1 MPQFV
6 TNQPIET
13 TEPEIEVTVNPRR
26 RFLWADSGFNS

>member
-13 TEPEIEVTVNPRR
+13 TEPEIEVTVNPPGT
-26 RFLWADSGFNS
+26 ASCGPT